1 TRFLTPLYSPNQSIT
16 MLAKSI
22 TALAALAFAVN
33 VAAEQ
38 PYKPQLVKMSTR
50 SLFSIGR
57 RQDAPGYQPEQ
68 AVCGEGNT
76 CEEACGA
83 GYTTCASTDSQV
95 HCFNAQAAQ
104 TCCPDQSGNSC
115 DAGYYCTAD
124 KAGETWCCPNAMDLE
139 ACAAAFEVTG
149 GLVSQTAPAATS
161 TSTSSEVISTTAPP
175 TTTSASSSIFFGGKN
190 STSAAITITS
200 SGLASA
206 SASATGGASNSTV
219 SLGNTPSPS
228 APAPSVSRIAE
239 GAAGT
244 FAAPVSALLLI
255 AGVAAL
261 L

>member
-1 TRFLTPLYSPNQSIT
+1 

-22 TALAALAFAVN
+22 TALAALALAVN

-83 GYTTCASTDSQV
+83 GYTTCASTDNQV

-115 DAGYYCTAD
+115 DAGYYCTSD
-124 KAGETWCCPNAMDLE
+124 KAGETWCCPNSMDLE

-149 GLVSQTAPAATS
+149 GLVSQTPPPATS
-161 TSTSSEVISTTAPP
+161 TSTTSSEVITTAPP
-175 TTTSASSSIFFGGKN
+175 TTTSASSSIIFGGNN
-190 STSAAITITS
+190 STSAAFTITG
-200 SGLASA
+200 SGLATA

-219 SLGNTPSPS
+219 SLGTSPSPS
-228 APAPSVSRIAE
+228 VPASPSVSRIAE
-239 GAAGT
+239 GAAGSL
-244 FAAPVSALLLI
+244 AAPASALLLL
-255 AGVAAL
+255 AGLAAL

>member
-1 TRFLTPLYSPNQSIT
+1 

-83 GYTTCASTDSQV
+83 GYTTCASTDNQV

-124 KAGETWCCPNAMDLE
+124 KAGETWCCPNSMDLE

-149 GLVSQTAPAATS
+149 GLVSQTPPPATS
-161 TSTSSEVISTTAPP
+161 TSTTSSEVISTAPP
-175 TTTSASSSIFFGGKN
+175 TTTSTSASSSIVFGGKN

-219 SLGNTPSPS
+219 SLGTSPSPS
-228 APAPSVSRIAE
+228 APAPSVSNIAE

-255 AGVAAL
+255 AGVVAL

>member
-1 TRFLTPLYSPNQSIT
+1 

-83 GYTTCASTDSQV
+83 GYTTCASTDNQV

-124 KAGETWCCPNAMDLE
+124 KAGETWCCPNSMDLE

-149 GLVSQTAPAATS
+149 GLVSQTPPATS
-161 TSTSSEVISTTAPP
+161 TSTTSSEVISTAPP

-190 STSAAITITS
+190 STSAAITTS
-200 SGLASA
+200 SGLATA

-219 SLGNTPSPS
+219 SLGTSPSPS
-228 APAPSVSRIAE
+228 APAPSVTSIAE
-239 GAAGT
+239 GAAGNLV
-244 FAAPVSALLLI
+244 APASALLFL
-255 AGVAAL
+255 AGLAAL